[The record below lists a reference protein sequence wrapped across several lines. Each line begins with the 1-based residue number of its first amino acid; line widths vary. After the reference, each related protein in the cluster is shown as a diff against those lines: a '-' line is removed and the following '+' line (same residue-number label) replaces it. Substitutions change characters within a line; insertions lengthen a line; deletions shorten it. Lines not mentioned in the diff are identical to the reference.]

1 MATVALQR
9 DRSLH
14 GGLGGA
20 LAPRDRGDG
29 RDRRE
34 VAELDTFDARGE
46 LICDQLT
53 CGRFASA
60 AGARHE
66 QEHPD
71 SGAYPGLW
79 PRSASSAPPELEDD
93 DRIRQRASARRT
105 IGMATKGWSGPPGRR
120 KQVSDLTS
128 RERRRCARNV
138 TVGGSFG
145 ASGARLPGTC
155 GCSTPEAAARFSTAP
170 LVDRQRWLPSLDLP
184 WRRAATWG
192 TAGLLIALAVAV
204 AVVAIPHDVPW
215 ARGPDGGAA
224 GHARD
229 DGETLVAPAE
239 RSRGPLAIVARD

>member
-170 LVDRQRWLPSLDLP
+170 LVDRQRWLPSLDC
-184 WRRAATWG
+184 
-192 TAGLLIALAVAV
+192 
-204 AVVAIPHDVPW
+204 
-215 ARGPDGGAA
+215 
-224 GHARD
+224 
-229 DGETLVAPAE
+229 LVANTRLGGRRTLETRFGVSTRFRAVTGQQFC
-239 RSRGPLAIVARD
+239 RSLREDQRAGIGPWLSRLVR